1 MAEKDIQI
9 VLNKSD
15 ARKVEQ
21 LFDKLY
27 SLTNKGV
34 DMIIAK
40 RALFIVKDMKI
51 DAPVDTNTL
60 RRSIVYNHQN
70 LSIESKA
77 PYSGY
82 VENMT
87 SAKSKGSV
95 KGAYQFFYKNINKGL
110 VKLKLDLNN
119 AIKRTL
125 K

>member
-1 MAEKDIQI
+1 MAEKDISI
-9 VLNKSD
+9 KLNKSD

-40 RALFIVKDMKI
+40 RAMFIVKDMKG
-51 DAPVDTNTL
+51 DAPVKTGNL
-60 RRSIVYNHQN
+60 MNNIVYSHQN

-77 PYSGY
+77 PYSAA
-82 VENMT
+82 VEEMT
-87 SAKSKGSV
+87 SSKEKGRV

-125 K
+125 R

>member
-1 MAEKDIQI
+1 MAEKDISI
-9 VLNKSD
+9 KLNKSD

-21 LFDKLY
+21 LFDKLS
-27 SLTNKGV
+27 SLSNKGV

-40 RALFIVKDMKI
+40 RALFIVRDMKK
-51 DAPVDTNTL
+51 DAPVKTGNL
-60 RRSIVYNHQN
+60 MNNIVYNHQN

-77 PYSGY
+77 PYSAA
-82 VENMT
+82 VEEMT
-87 SAKSKGSV
+87 SSKAKGSV